1 MKKNIEFLLILLLG
15 FFYILI
21 SCYFFGK
28 SCPFQI
34 LFGFSCPACGM
45 TRAIQSA
52 LCFDFKSAFYYHPLF
67 WFSPIFFVIL
77 DWTVKGKNKKYLIYI
92 TTITVIL
99 FLMVYFIRIFLDSDV
114 LIFDYTNGILYQFFH
129 TIIKNN

>member
-28 SCPFQI
+28 ACPFQI

-52 LCFDFKSAFYYHPLF
+52 LRFDFKSAFYYHPLF
-67 WFSPIFFVIL
+67 CLSPIFFVIL
-77 DWTVKGKNKKYLIYI
+77 NWIVKGKNKKYLIYI